1 MYQKGKSGQVKS
13 VEKGP
18 AFSTHD
24 LGTPCK
30 SPPRR
35 TLGTSCQLSSSD
47 TPFAST
53 SSTQPSSDAILGSS
67 VAYPYTT
74 KSASTTARSNILP
87 APPTCFTSA
96 CSSHT
101 PPGTPPCRRSTS
113 SDVTT
118 GTYGIPPPSSAY
130 VSALAVTEEYIA
142 SINQIDLGQR
152 VNDLSKI

>member
-13 VEKGP
+13 VKKGP

-47 TPFAST
+47 TPSAST
-53 SSTQPSSDAILGSS
+53 SCTRPSSDAILDSS
-67 VAYPYTT
+67 VASPYTT
-74 KSASTTARSNILP
+74 QSASTTARSKLLP
-87 APPTCFTSA
+87 APPTSFTSA

-101 PPGTPPCRRSTS
+101 PPPCRRSTS

-118 GTYGIPPPSSAY
+118 GTYGMPSPSSAY
-130 VSALAVTEEYIA
+130 VSALAITEAYIA
-142 SINQIDLGQR
+142 SVNQIDLGPR